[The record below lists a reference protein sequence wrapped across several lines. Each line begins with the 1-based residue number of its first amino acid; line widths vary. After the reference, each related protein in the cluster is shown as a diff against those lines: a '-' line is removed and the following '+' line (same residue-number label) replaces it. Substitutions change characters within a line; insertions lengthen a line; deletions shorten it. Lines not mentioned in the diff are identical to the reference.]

1 MGQTTTTAMA
11 NGRSKSDERLAR
23 WLLMAQDRLQSDA
36 IPLTHEL
43 LSIMLGMPRPGVTI
57 ALNVLASADLIETK
71 RGTIVIRDRKGLEA
85 ASKGAYVPP
94 HG

>member
-1 MGQTTTTAMA
+1 
-11 NGRSKSDERLAR
+11 
-23 WLLMAQDRLQSDA
+23 
-36 IPLTHEL
+36 
-43 LSIMLGMPRPGVTI
+43 MLGMPRPGVTI